1 VTDGIGR
8 RDGAGNPRGR
18 SGVVARTTAVE
29 GSPLSFEQPTPSSS
43 RRVVDAPVRLLGLS
57 GSLRRAS
64 ANTAALRAAAQL
76 APAGVEVV
84 LHPLDDVPL
93 YHGDVEA
100 REGYPESVVALRR
113 AIAEADGLLLASPEY
128 NWSTTAVL
136 KNAIDWASRAP
147 DAPLDEKPAALLSAA
162 GGSGGRRAQ
171 AHLRDILAHNEV
183 DLLDDAVQIPRASQH
198 VEDGQLVTP
207 EHRARIGGLVAALA
221 ERAVERR
228 QAQAA

>member
-1 VTDGIGR
+1 VPASRPAER
-8 RDGAGNPRGR
+8 RRA
-18 SGVVARTTAVE
+18 
-29 GSPLSFEQPTPSSS
+29 Q
-43 RRVVDAPVRLLGLS
+43 VRLLGLS

-64 ANTAALRAAAQL
+64 ANTAALRAAAEL
-76 APAGVEVV
+76 APDGVEVV

-100 REGYPESVVALRR
+100 REGYPAGVVALRR
-113 AIAEADGLLLASPEY
+113 AIADADGLLLASPEY

-147 DAPLDEKPAALLSAA
+147 DAPLDRKPAALLSAA

-183 DLLDDAVQIPRASQH
+183 DLLDEAVQIPRASQH
-198 VEDGQLVTP
+198 LEDGELATP
-207 EHRARIGGLVAALA
+207 EHRRRLAALVEA
-221 ERAVERR
+221 LADRVLERR
-228 QAQAA
+228 GAEAA

>member
-1 VTDGIGR
+1 
-8 RDGAGNPRGR
+8 
-18 SGVVARTTAVE
+18 
-29 GSPLSFEQPTPSSS
+29 LSSEQTVPPST
-43 RRVVDAPVRLLGLS
+43 RPFDAPVRLLGLS

-76 APAGVEVV
+76 APTGVEVV

-100 REGYPESVVALRR
+100 REGYPAGVVALRR
-113 AIAEADGLLLASPEY
+113 AIEDADGLLLASPEY

-136 KNAIDWASRAP
+136 KNAIDWASRGP

-183 DLLDDAVQIPRASQH
+183 DLLDDAVQIPRASRH
-198 VEDGQLVTP
+198 LEGGELVTP

-221 ERAVERR
+221 ERAVQRR
-228 QAQAA
+228 RARAA